1 MDEVILVDEQDNVIG
16 SMEKLSAHKQG
27 LLHRA
32 FSVFV
37 MNDRGELLI
46 QQRASGKYHS
56 AGMWSNTCCSH
67 PRPGEGNEDAAH
79 RRLKEEMGFD
89 CPLDPIFTLL
99 YKADV
104 GNGLIEN
111 EYDHIFL
118 GTYSGDVHPNPDEVQ
133 AYQYIS
139 LDKLQVWMTSEPE
152 SFTPWLHLALP
163 EFAAIIAQQ

>member
-1 MDEVILVDEQDNVIG
+1 MDEVILVDEQDNSLG

-37 MNDRGELLI
+37 LNDKDELLI
-46 QQRASGKYHS
+46 QQRACGKYHS

-89 CPLDPIFTLL
+89 CPLKSIFTLL